1 MNINARI
8 HGPLAAALLTLVAT
22 SPVRAATFTNAYY
35 DAATSEIVVTMLYSG
50 TNPDHEFSVKWSSCH
65 PLGSDGSQFQI
76 AGDVRDSQWDDSA
89 KTTYTKTVRFNVA
102 NLNCHPATVTL
113 RTAPRFETSVQIP

>member
-1 MNINARI
+1 LNINARKNWA
-8 HGPLAAALLTLVAT
+8 LAAAFLTLVLV
-22 SPVRAATFTNAYY
+22 SPARAATFTNAYY

-50 TNPDHEFSVKWSSCH
+50 TNPDHEFSVKWSTCH
-65 PLGSDGSQFQI
+65 PLGNDGTQFQI
-76 AGDVRDSQWDDSA
+76 AGDVRDSQWDDTT

-113 RTAPRFETSVQIP
+113 RTAPRFETTVQIP